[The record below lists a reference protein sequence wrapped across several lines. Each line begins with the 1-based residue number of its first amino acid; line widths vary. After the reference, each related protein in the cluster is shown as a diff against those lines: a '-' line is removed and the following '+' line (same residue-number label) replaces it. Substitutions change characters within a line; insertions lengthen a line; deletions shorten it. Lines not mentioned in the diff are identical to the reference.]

1 MKLTDEIKVF
11 YKEVQDCILGFMV
24 LYDKKDEDTPQLE
37 NRLNTAKKWAQKGR
51 EDGKVVGFK
60 NTPRDGFRILK
71 HVSRHTTSNK
81 LWRILDPSGVT
92 VEISTENMEDIISN
106 NVIDKG
112 MIAGEF
118 VWAKPSHPSSPNYLL
133 SVDSDAYKD
142 LKLSPKKDLSISDI
156 KPGYVVEGTK
166 GVLHT
171 YIGKVHIVIGDVFIE
186 SVHAF
191 ITKRSLFDK
200 ECEELTYG
208 KTKKISRIIESEE
221 STVEDMISKA
231 GSREPSPYE
240 AGGEVIYDTN
250 KYKKKDFVSK
260 VYTFDNYHELSK
272 TAWKRILIIKD
283 GRIDYNNQLEF
294 QGTIKTVKKRSS
306 YEDSNQAITP
316 EQLKELE
323 KGCSV
328 NKAEGI
334 LLKPVSKQ
342 RSYGSRGNYGSYG
355 NYGYLDNGQTIGQSL
370 ANGDYRWVTFE
381 PKEP

>member
-51 EDGKVVGFK
+51 EEGKVVEFK

-81 LWRILDPSGVT
+81 VWRILDPSGVT

-112 MIAGEF
+112 MILGEF
-118 VWAKPSHPSSPNYLL
+118 VWAKPSYPSKPNYLL
-133 SVDSDAYKD
+133 SVDSDAYKS
-142 LKLSPKKDLSISDI
+142 LKLSPKKDLSINDI
-156 KPGYVVEGTK
+156 KPGYVVEDTM

-171 YIGKVHIVIGDVFIE
+171 YIGKVHIVTGDVFIE
-186 SVHAF
+186 RVHAF
-191 ITKRSLFDK
+191 ITKHTPYK
-200 ECEELTYG
+200 GGECEKLTYG

-221 STVEDMISKA
+221 STVADMISKA
-231 GSREPSPYE
+231 GSRDPSPYE
-240 AGGEVIYDTN
+240 AGGEVIYDAN

-272 TAWKRILIIKD
+272 NPWRRILITKD

-294 QGTIKTVKKRSS
+294 QDTIKAVRKRPS

-316 EQLKELE
+316 VQLKELE
-323 KGCSV
+323 NGCSV
-328 NKAEGI
+328 NKAEQI
-334 LLKPVSKQ
+334 LLKPASKQ
-342 RSYGSRGNYGSYG
+342 RSYSYRILT
-355 NYGYLDNGQTIGQSL
+355 NNRILDNGQTIGQSL

>member
-24 LYDKKDEDTPQLE
+24 LYDKKDEGTPQLE
-37 NRLNTAKKWAQKGR
+37 NRLNTARRWARKGR

-71 HVSRHTTSNK
+71 YVSRHTTSNK
-81 LWRILDPSGVT
+81 LWRILDPFGVT

-112 MIAGEF
+112 VIVGEF

-133 SVDSDAYKD
+133 SVDSDVYKD

-156 KPGYVVEGTK
+156 KPGYVVEDTK

-191 ITKRSLFDK
+191 ITKCSFYGK
-200 ECEELTYG
+200 ERLTYG

-231 GSREPSPYE
+231 GSREPLPYE

-272 TAWKRILIIKD
+272 TLWKRILITKD

-294 QGTIKTVKKRSS
+294 QDTIKTVRKRSS
-306 YEDSNQAITP
+306 YDDSNQTITP

-328 NKAEGI
+328 NKADQI

-342 RSYGSRGNYGSYG
+342 RGFGSYRILT
-355 NYGYLDNGQTIGQSL
+355 NSRILDNGQTIGQSL